1 MNGDKNYGLSKRK
14 VKTTV
19 NKRDG
24 DEFTGT
30 FVIDEARY
38 HDENEEDRADR
49 YVYNRK
55 DTLRLG

>member
-1 MNGDKNYGLSKRK
+1 MK

-55 DTLRLG
+55 DTLSWAKLD